1 MVMNVQIGGMNS
13 TADLSIECLK
23 MIRYKIP
30 HHNPPHPLATTSC
43 VFNMSCMPQDVA
55 VCGQRV
61 TR

>member
-1 MVMNVQIGGMNS
+1 MNVHIGGMNS

-43 VFNMSCMPQDVA
+43 VFNMSCMP
-55 VCGQRV
+55 
-61 TR
+61 